1 MTKNTS
7 VRHRETKLSNMKRF
21 HGEMERNLFAAETV
35 CGVDSNKWD
44 FETCEGCP
52 FTFIV
57 MTRDSTCNKC
67 TLPRLRGLIG
77 IGANL

>member
-1 MTKNTS
+1 MEKNTS

-35 CGVDSNKWD
+35 CGVDNYKWD
-44 FETCEGCP
+44 SKTCEGCP
-52 FTFIV
+52 FTFDI
-57 MTRDSTCNKC
+57 MTRDSTCFRC
-67 TLPRLRGLIG
+67 AVPRLRALIG